1 MQVGTELYVAVL
13 VVAVTSTI
21 SIVGFI
27 VMIVNDIRYHRQ
39 DVYRFDFLDK
49 EAGGLNARHDRAT
62 TEHDGLSTQ
71 HDRLSAEHGRLSTEH
86 DRLSTEH
93 NNLKERLEKIYLNQE
108 KDKAAREAAGK
119 TMPEESKLVDLV
131 SEIYEHHNQLM
142 KRNIELEN
150 EVIQL
155 KLQLN
160 QYIQSKKAPTQESS
174 WDLEDISGY
183 GADRDDE
190 EWER

>member
-13 VVAVTSTI
+13 VAAVTSTI

-39 DVYRFDFLDK
+39 DVYRFDSLDK

-62 TEHDGLSTQ
+62 TEHDRLSTQ
-71 HDRLSAEHGRLSTEH
+71 HDRLSAEHG
-86 DRLSTEH
+86 RLSTEH

-119 TMPEESKLVDLV
+119 TMPEERRLVDLV

-160 QYIQSKKAPTQESS
+160 QYIQSKKAPTQESG
-174 WDLEDISGY
+174 WDLDDISGY